1 MPSDYPKINVGLLG
15 MGVVGSRLAKYLL
28 EETTCS
34 GPPFLSNLN
43 LKSILINDSRKQRSF
58 QPPSGI
64 LTNDPEEILQDPT
77 ISIVVE
83 LIGGEYPAID
93 FITRAINA
101 GKHVVTAN
109 KEVIAK
115 HGSVLSDLAQKAG
128 VALKFEASVGGGI
141 PAIGPLIHT
150 LSANQILSIRA
161 IINGTTNFILSKMA
175 NENMDFLSAVSEA
188 QSLGFAEAN
197 PKNDLEGTDAAYK
210 LAILASL
217 AFHTFLDPSKIYR
230 EGIEGLE
237 VKDFLYAHELGREIK
252 LLAITKRLDGK
263 TIEARVHP
271 ALLPITSP
279 LSKIDGA
286 SNAIEINGDLV
297 GSVIFS
303 GPGAGA
309 TPTISAVLADI
320 ICIAET
326 ITQTNTQNSAKVF
339 DYHKSYLQLI
349 DVKPMVDLRTRYY
362 LRLNVDDQGGVLAQ
376 IATVM
381 GALDISIASV
391 IQKDNDPESRTAELV
406 ITTHPATESS
416 IQDAIK
422 RLQSLESIKKFNC
435 MIRLEE
441 G

>member
-1 MPSDYPKINVGLLG
+1 M
-15 MGVVGSRLAKYLL
+15 
-28 EETTCS
+28 
-34 GPPFLSNLN
+34 
-43 LKSILINDSRKQRSF
+43 
-58 QPPSGI
+58 
-64 LTNDPEEILQDPT
+64 
-77 ISIVVE
+77 
-83 LIGGEYPAID
+83 
-93 FITRAINA
+93 
-101 GKHVVTAN
+101 
-109 KEVIAK
+109 
-115 HGSVLSDLAQKAG
+115 
-128 VALKFEASVGGGI
+128 
-141 PAIGPLIHT
+141 
-150 LSANQILSIRA
+150 
-161 IINGTTNFILSKMA
+161 
-175 NENMDFLSAVSEA
+175 
-188 QSLGFAEAN
+188 
-197 PKNDLEGTDAAYK
+197 
-210 LAILASL
+210 
-217 AFHTFLDPSKIYR
+217 
-230 EGIEGLE
+230 
-237 VKDFLYAHELGREIK
+237 
-252 LLAITKRLDGK
+252 
-263 TIEARVHP
+263 HP